1 MNKKKILNLPLTYEK
16 TDFSDERFTKVRVK
30 VMHSGLNLNGSRF
43 TDAAIGKAA
52 PSLKNIPLLAFVKKS
67 DGTDEADFAGHEFEF
82 KVTED
87 GVKYIYLG
95 RPIGM
100 IPETN
105 NYSYEEDEEGVKFVS
120 VDAYIWNDYANEA
133 LDIVHR
139 DGGKSVSMEVGVQD
153 FSVEDETGVLDIHDY
168 LYNGVVLLGD
178 EVAPAMRNARLDIAE
193 FSISGISEFV
203 ANFSRDL
210 QETINERDK
219 KFTETP
225 VDSNPETDS
234 SSEGNGDSDSAP
246 TGTDSAPAEP
256 SGPSEKKVEA
266 TVSDTDGSEETGA
279 PEESPVSVEPEK
291 ASEEEEKAKVDEP
304 IADEPTLEN
313 PIVDEPTAEENPPY
327 NPPTVTVTEEG
338 VTIRK
343 FEDELEDLRT
353 KNEILETELETLRAF
368 KADVEKK
375 EFDQKVATL
384 VETFSDLPKEDV
396 NEIIKTETDYEIIE
410 LKLYAL
416 RGRLNS
422 ETPANRIQA
431 FAIYDSGI
439 TQQAPSWEKLVEA
452 HINKTTKGGN

>member
-193 FSISGISEFV
+193 FSISGISQFV

-210 QETINERDK
+210 QETINEADK

-266 TVSDTDGSEETGA
+266 PVSDTDGPEETGT

-291 ASEEEEKAKVDEP
+291 PNEEEKAKVDEP
-304 IADEPTLEN
+304 IADESTLEN
-313 PIVDEPTAEENPPY
+313 PIVDEPTAEEKPPY
-327 NPPTVTVTEEG
+327 NPSTVTITEEG
-338 VTIRK
+338 VTKLFADARK
-343 FEDELEDLRT
+343 IFV
-353 KNEILETELETLRAF
+353 NN
-368 KADVEKK
+368 KADIV
-375 EFDQKVATL
+375 
-384 VETFSDLPKEDV
+384 
-396 NEIIKTETDYEIIE
+396 
-410 LKLYAL
+410 
-416 RGRLNS
+416 
-422 ETPANRIQA
+422 
-431 FAIYDSGI
+431 
-439 TQQAPSWEKLVEA
+439 
-452 HINKTTKGGN
+452 